1 MMLVTISGLDNNVR
15 IGLVNS
21 RVLNDSLM
29 RLWLELLPRHHL
41 VVRVTLLTTWH
52 PTHSILRELL
62 TRWHSSRLPWLWLDI
77 VIC

>member
-29 RLWLELLPRHHL
+29 WLWLELLPRHHL
-41 VVRVTLLTTWH
+41 VVRKTLLTTWH